1 MEKSQKTIVL
11 AGNPN
16 VGKSVVFGR
25 LTGQYAVVSNYPG
38 TTVDITEGQA
48 VIAGV
53 NYRVIDTPGTNSLLP
68 FSEDEQ
74 VTRSIIFSARP
85 DILIHVVDSKNLKRS
100 LVLTSELADLGI
112 PMILVLNMYDEARSR
127 GIKIDARRLEK
138 LLGIPVVKT
147 VVITGEGI
155 SELKKIISA
164 VPSRPQP
171 LNLNNDVESL
181 ISEIEKELPADFAF
195 KRALSLMLLLGD
207 KSAWRF
213 AGKDAAEKLS
223 KRVEGIIATFMRSP
237 HFLIHDARDRFAGE
251 ASAEVFSF
259 SGDENSVSW
268 LSRLGLIFLRPFPG
282 YLIAALALFVTY
294 EFVGVFAAGTVVDFL
309 EDFLFKRQ
317 ILPFLE
323 FWIDRIFAQPVI
335 TDVLVGKYGLIS
347 MALTYALAI
356 VLPIVGAF
364 FIVFGFMEDSGYL
377 PRLSVMLDRAFR
389 KFGLNGKAVLPMVL
403 GLGCGTMAAMGSRI
417 LESKKERLI
426 AVLLLSLTIPC
437 SAQIGVILGLLS
449 GLSYKATLIWLLSI
463 TLSPTFV
470 CYPGSKIIPRT
481 ASCFVMEIPPLRK
494 PELSNILLKVKM
506 RVAWYFK
513 EAVPL
518 FILGTLI
525 LFAADKLNLI
535 KAAERIASP
544 VISGLLGLP
553 AMATESFILG
563 FLRRDYGAA
572 GLFMLTKDGFMD
584 PRQVVVSIIAITL
597 FVPCIAQ
604 SFMVIKE
611 QGYKIA
617 FMIFAFVSVYALL
630 FAGLVNFILRTF
642 SIL

>member
-268 LSRLGLIFLRPFPG
+268 LSRLGMISMRPFPG

-335 TDVLVGKYGLIS
+335 TDFLVGKYGLIS

-463 TLSPTFV
+463 TLSLTFV
-470 CYPGSKIIPRT
+470 GYLASKIIPGT

>member
-268 LSRLGLIFLRPFPG
+268 LSRLGMISMRPFPG

-335 TDVLVGKYGLIS
+335 TDFLVGK
-347 MALTYALAI
+347 
-356 VLPIVGAF
+356 
-364 FIVFGFMEDSGYL
+364 
-377 PRLSVMLDRAFR
+377 
-389 KFGLNGKAVLPMVL
+389 
-403 GLGCGTMAAMGSRI
+403 
-417 LESKKERLI
+417 
-426 AVLLLSLTIPC
+426 
-437 SAQIGVILGLLS
+437 
-449 GLSYKATLIWLLSI
+449 
-463 TLSPTFV
+463 
-470 CYPGSKIIPRT
+470 
-481 ASCFVMEIPPLRK
+481 
-494 PELSNILLKVKM
+494 
-506 RVAWYFK
+506 
-513 EAVPL
+513 
-518 FILGTLI
+518 
-525 LFAADKLNLI
+525 
-535 KAAERIASP
+535 
-544 VISGLLGLP
+544 
-553 AMATESFILG
+553 
-563 FLRRDYGAA
+563 
-572 GLFMLTKDGFMD
+572 
-584 PRQVVVSIIAITL
+584 
-597 FVPCIAQ
+597 
-604 SFMVIKE
+604 
-611 QGYKIA
+611 
-617 FMIFAFVSVYALL
+617 
-630 FAGLVNFILRTF
+630 
-642 SIL
+642 

>member
-1 MEKSQKTIVL
+1 
-11 AGNPN
+11 
-16 VGKSVVFGR
+16 
-25 LTGQYAVVSNYPG
+25 
-38 TTVDITEGQA
+38 
-48 VIAGV
+48 
-53 NYRVIDTPGTNSLLP
+53 
-68 FSEDEQ
+68 
-74 VTRSIIFSARP
+74 
-85 DILIHVVDSKNLKRS
+85 
-100 LVLTSELADLGI
+100 
-112 PMILVLNMYDEARSR
+112 
-127 GIKIDARRLEK
+127 
-138 LLGIPVVKT
+138 
-147 VVITGEGI
+147 
-155 SELKKIISA
+155 
-164 VPSRPQP
+164 
-171 LNLNNDVESL
+171 
-181 ISEIEKELPADFAF
+181 
-195 KRALSLMLLLGD
+195 
-207 KSAWRF
+207 
-213 AGKDAAEKLS
+213 
-223 KRVEGIIATFMRSP
+223 
-237 HFLIHDARDRFAGE
+237 
-251 ASAEVFSF
+251 
-259 SGDENSVSW
+259 
-268 LSRLGLIFLRPFPG
+268 
-282 YLIAALALFVTY
+282 
-294 EFVGVFAAGTVVDFL
+294 
-309 EDFLFKRQ
+309 
-317 ILPFLE
+317 
-323 FWIDRIFAQPVI
+323 
-335 TDVLVGKYGLIS
+335 

-463 TLSPTFV
+463 TLSLTFV
-470 CYPGSKIIPRT
+470 GYLASKIIPGT

>member
-268 LSRLGLIFLRPFPG
+268 LSRLGMISMRPFPG

-335 TDVLVGKYGLIS
+335 TDFLVGKYGLIS

-463 TLSPTFV
+463 TLSLTFV
-470 CYPGSKIIPRT
+470 GYLASKIIPGT

-518 FILGTLI
+518 FI
-525 LFAADKLNLI
+525 
-535 KAAERIASP
+535 
-544 VISGLLGLP
+544 
-553 AMATESFILG
+553 
-563 FLRRDYGAA
+563 RR
-572 GLFMLTKDGFMD
+572 
-584 PRQVVVSIIAITL
+584 
-597 FVPCIAQ
+597 
-604 SFMVIKE
+604 
-611 QGYKIA
+611 
-617 FMIFAFVSVYALL
+617 
-630 FAGLVNFILRTF
+630 
-642 SIL
+642 